1 MATYKFILFAGNE
14 RKDGSFPVSI
24 RITKER
30 KSKLIRTGLV
40 STKEQWNE
48 SDGRFVSV
56 IESFM
61 SEVKSSLERGDEV
74 TLRSFG
80 TFCLKH
86 RAEKV
91 ARNLS
96 LNTSMVIPE
105 HDIPSFKPSTEFL
118 KRLK

>member
-1 MATYKFILFAGNE
+1 MTKAELVKEISQTTGTDSVTIL
-14 RKDGSFPVSI
+14 
-24 RITKER
+24 
-30 KSKLIRTGLV
+30 
-40 STKEQWNE
+40 
-48 SDGRFVSV
+48 SV

-74 TLRSFG
+74 TLRIFG

>member
-1 MATYKFILFAGNE
+1 MTKAELVKEISQTTGTDSVTIL
-14 RKDGSFPVSI
+14 
-24 RITKER
+24 
-30 KSKLIRTGLV
+30 
-40 STKEQWNE
+40 
-48 SDGRFVSV
+48 SV

-74 TLRSFG
+74 PLRSFG

>member
-48 SDGRFVSV
+48 SDGRFVSDKRIV
-56 IESFM
+56 PKFIIKNIWPFCTIIIQIM
-61 SEVKSSLERGDEV
+61 LLCNYHISLRI
-74 TLRSFG
+74 R
-80 TFCLKH
+80 
-86 RAEKV
+86 
-91 ARNLS
+91 
-96 LNTSMVIPE
+96 
-105 HDIPSFKPSTEFL
+105 
-118 KRLK
+118 

>member
-1 MATYKFILFAGNE
+1 MTKAELVKEISQTTGTDSVTIL
-14 RKDGSFPVSI
+14 
-24 RITKER
+24 
-30 KSKLIRTGLV
+30 
-40 STKEQWNE
+40 
-48 SDGRFVSV
+48 SV

-74 TLRSFG
+74 ILRSFG

-105 HDIPSFKPSTEFL
+105 HDIPSFKPSNEFL

>member
-1 MATYKFILFAGNE
+1 MTKAELVKEISQTTGTDSVTIL
-14 RKDGSFPVSI
+14 
-24 RITKER
+24 
-30 KSKLIRTGLV
+30 
-40 STKEQWNE
+40 
-48 SDGRFVSV
+48 SV

-61 SEVKSSLERGDEV
+61 SEVKSSLEREDEV